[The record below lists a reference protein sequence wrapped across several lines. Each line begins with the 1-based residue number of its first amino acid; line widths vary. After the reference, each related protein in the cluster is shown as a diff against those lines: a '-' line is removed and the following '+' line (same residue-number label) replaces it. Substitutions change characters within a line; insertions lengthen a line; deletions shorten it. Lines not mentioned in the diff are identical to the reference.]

1 MKKIYGYARVSTKDQ
16 NLDRQLIAL
25 REFGIDDRD
34 IIREKASGKSLN
46 REAYQT
52 LRNQLLREGDTLVI
66 VALDRLSRNKL
77 HIKQELEYY
86 RGRNIRV
93 MVLDMP
99 TTLCQVN
106 EGQEWII
113 EMINAILVEVLASL
127 AEQERV
133 KTLTRQAEGIEAAKL
148 QGKHLGRPKMKTP
161 EGWDNIYMLWKSG
174 ESTAV
179 EAMKRSGLKKST
191 FYKLAKLTDENSA
204 E

>member
-113 EMINAILVEVLASL
+113 EMINAIFVEVLASL

-133 KTLTRQAEGIEAAKL
+133 KTLTRQAESIEAAKL
-148 QGKHLGRPKMKTP
+148 QGKHLGRPKMKIP

-174 ESTAV
+174 EITAV

-191 FYKLAKLTDENSA
+191 FYKLAKLTDENYPW
-204 E
+204 

>member
-148 QGKHLGRPKMKTP
+148 QGKHLGRPMMKIP

-174 ESTAV
+174 EITAV

-191 FYKLAKLTDENSA
+191 FYKLAKLTDENYPW
-204 E
+204 

>member
-52 LRNQLLREGDTLVI
+52 LRNQLLREGETLVI
-66 VALDRLSRNKL
+66 AALDRLSRNKL

-133 KTLTRQAEGIEAAKL
+133 KTLTRQAEGLLTSRARNGSRAC
-148 QGKHLGRPKMKTP
+148 
-161 EGWDNIYMLWKSG
+161 
-174 ESTAV
+174 AV
-179 EAMKRSGLKKST
+179 SR
-191 FYKLAKLTDENSA
+191 
-204 E
+204 